1 MKSPVQFAFVMALP
15 LEAANMYFRDSF
27 ADVRTSIGAISLGKL
42 LGMQFQIIHW
52 PGLYIS
58 DWLQSIGFPKLG
70 ILATAAG
77 GYLDTVLLLIA
88 VIYFFRSFSGRRAK
102 RLSLPDDPTDV

>member
-1 MKSPVQFAFVMALP
+1 MALP

-52 PGLYIS
+52 PGLIAS
-58 DWLQSIGFPKLG
+58 DWFDRVGFPQLG
-70 ILATAAG
+70 LFATAIS
-77 GYLDTVLLLIA
+77 GYIDTVILLIA
-88 VIYFFRSFSGRRAK
+88 VIFIFSSLFGRGAK
-102 RLSLPDDPTDV
+102 RPSRPDDPTEN